1 MDPRSYDV
9 PRLEVLTRARDYGT
23 EINWLVFIVCIARP
37 SPGGGE
43 KGRKKMCELWIAWC
57 FENSTISCAIYWRK
71 SPRVALWNF
80 FFGYVANLSWFHYT
94 F

>member
-23 EINWLVFIVCIARP
+23 GDKLVGVYRLHSPTLPGVCGE
-37 SPGGGE
+37 GG
-43 KGRKKMCELWIAWC
+43 KKCELWIAWC

-94 F
+94 L